1 MSNGTDLRFT
11 HATGLLTK
19 LTRTVADFAKQEA
32 ELTGS
37 LSTRNYQEIR
47 RHREAAHKVD
57 TALAAQIAEVESVS
71 AKKAERVQAIHDRR
85 LGRVQRA
92 HGLLTRTLPKRAADA
107 KGNWLAKL
115 QMRKLQ
121 ADRSIAAN
129 HRQHDGGH
137 AASSQTLA
145 QQRAVLDG
153 ITAQTVKAFSGYSA
167 FAKMLVERDGDRQG
181 GVAEED
187 ISAGLESKIAAAN
200 EQLAK
205 FRTLPLPRLFS
216 AVPLAVCIVLALL
229 AGGLVV
235 AARGFSPPQIG
246 RAHV

>member
-47 RHREAAHKVD
+47 RHREEAHKVD

-107 KGNWLAKL
+107 K
-115 QMRKLQ
+115 
-121 ADRSIAAN
+121 
-129 HRQHDGGH
+129 
-137 AASSQTLA
+137 
-145 QQRAVLDG
+145 
-153 ITAQTVKAFSGYSA
+153 
-167 FAKMLVERDGDRQG
+167 
-181 GVAEED
+181 
-187 ISAGLESKIAAAN
+187 
-200 EQLAK
+200 
-205 FRTLPLPRLFS
+205 
-216 AVPLAVCIVLALL
+216 
-229 AGGLVV
+229 
-235 AARGFSPPQIG
+235 
-246 RAHV
+246 